1 MKGTI
6 QLSGVTTV
14 FPWASILPG
23 LSPEEFKR
31 LPHDCH
37 WQVTTML
44 NPKSVLTTTLC
55 FGLLSVL
62 NQSVQLSSRAE
73 LPELAQAVPKQQY
86 QPPQGDAER
95 LGVQEVD
102 LSSLETKPTLPRHL
116 EDLRIHGQPKVI
128 LAPGQAKPEQVTAD
142 TDRGIQVQVTP

>member
-1 MKGTI
+1 
-6 QLSGVTTV
+6 
-14 FPWASILPG
+14 
-23 LSPEEFKR
+23 
-31 LPHDCH
+31 
-37 WQVTTML
+37 ML

-55 FGLLSVL
+55 FGLLSL
-62 NQSVQLSSRAE
+62 LSQSVQLSSRAE
-73 LPELAQAVPKQQY
+73 LLELAQAVPKQQY
-86 QPPQGDAER
+86 QSSQGDAER